1 MTKLKLKTK
10 TKQTTMNIS
19 MPGTLRAEIDAQ
31 MREDGFGNVSEYFRQ
46 LVRAERE
53 RRAPS
58 WLEDKIEEGL
68 KGPFEVADRK
78 WWSERRAKLE
88 ASIKSRERKRRR
100 SA

>member
-1 MTKLKLKTK
+1 MAKRKTK
-10 TKQTTMNIS
+10 AKQTTMNIS
-19 MPGTLRAEIDAQ
+19 MPVSVRNQVDVAV
-31 MREDGFGNVSEYFRQ
+31 REGGFGNASEFIRH
-46 LVRAERE
+46 LLRVHRE
-53 RRAPS
+53 RVAPP

-78 WWSERRAKLE
+78 WWAERRAKLE